1 MSNLVIIGISDTA
14 DRIIRF
20 VNRYRLY
27 NIIGCAADTVYIPEN
42 QRVVIG
48 GGEYEVWDIAHLHE
62 YIDVDNDYVF
72 VAMLWNRLNAD
83 RRTIFERIRAMH
95 RFRFANIVSPNAII
109 RGELR
114 GVNCWIGDGV
124 LLQELA
130 VIEDNVYVMDRA
142 LVAHR
147 SVVKQHAFVAACA
160 IVMGGACVGEQSYIG
175 VNASVFDETH
185 IGRKCIVGAC
195 TYVKRNLPDCTVIK
209 TPSDAFVV
217 KTYPEEEIENKWLAH
232 RNVR

>member
-20 VNRYRLY
+20 VNRYHLFR
-27 NIIGCAADTVYIPEN
+27 IIGCAVDAVYVPEN
-42 QRVVIG
+42 QYVVVG
-48 GGEYEVWDIAHLHE
+48 GGEYRVWDIAHLHE

-72 VAMLWNRLNAD
+72 VAVLWNRLNAD
-83 RRTIFERIRAMH
+83 RRTMFERICNTH
-95 RFRFANIVSPNAII
+95 RFRFANIVSPTAII

-114 GVNCWIGDGV
+114 GVNCWVGDNV
-124 LLQELA
+124 LLQEHA

-142 LVAHR
+142 VVAHR
-147 SVVKQHAFVAACA
+147 SVVKSHAFISVGAT
-160 IVMGGACVGEQSYIG
+160 IMGAVVVGEQSYIG

-195 TYVKRNLPDCTVIK
+195 TYVKRDLQDCTVIK

>member
-20 VNRYRLY
+20 VNRYHLY
-27 NIIGCAADTVYIPEN
+27 SIIGCAADAAYLPEN

-48 GGEYEVWDIAHLHE
+48 GGEYKVWDIAHLHE
-62 YIDVDNDYVF
+62 HIDVNNDFVF
-72 VAMLWNRLNAD
+72 VAVLWNRLNAD
-83 RRTIFERIRAMH
+83 RRQLFERICAMQ

-114 GVNCWIGDGV
+114 GVNCWICDDV
-124 LLQELA
+124 LLQEHA
-130 VIEDNVYVMDRA
+130 VIEDNVYIMDRA
-142 LVAHR
+142 LVGHR
-147 SVVKQHAFVAACA
+147 SVVQQHAFIAVGAT
-160 IVMGGACVGEQSYIG
+160 IMGAVVIGEQSYIG
-175 VNASVFDETH
+175 VNANVFDETH

-209 TPSDAFVV
+209 TPPDAFVV
-217 KTYPEEEIENKWLAH
+217 KTYSEEEIENKWLAH